1 MTEGADSRAMVSIA
15 PGEGRIVELT
25 LYKECYYSNRSGA
38 LTDGETDSLGQKVS
52 YRSVGIRYMFAG
64 SANGNLFVTCLNDSV
79 VTQML
84 ARTGSR
90 AAADS
95 AEIALNI
102 PYALP
107 Q

>member
-1 MTEGADSRAMVSIA
+1 MPKAD
-15 PGEGRIVELT
+15 GRRDNLPAVLRWF
-25 LYKECYYSNRSGA
+25 S
-38 LTDGETDSLGQKVS
+38 
-52 YRSVGIRYMFAG
+52 G